1 MKIENIDLKIPT
13 VEILL
18 GTEKVLVKQYL
29 RTYDKSNLLGA
40 LKEWCF
46 QEELIDQPKIDAL
59 FNTLIVL
66 NYTDI
71 QFDSREVDDLL
82 DFYDYIEVNN
92 YMSIVL
98 DAIPEI
104 EYNALIGYYESTV
117 NDFNKFKVSALSLFR
132 SLVDVGPVLM
142 EKIGEMS
149 KEIDTDA
156 IQLIADISKKFD

>member
-59 FNTLIVL
+59 FNILIVL